1 MRVKITSR
9 EEVKMEAT
17 IQYSKEELARVEL
30 RKFLDEGLQD
40 VETEQLLDFNKTFD
54 ELEKRYSANG

>member
-1 MRVKITSR
+1 
-9 EEVKMEAT
+9 MEAT

-30 RKFLDEGLQD
+30 KKFLDEGLQD
-40 VETEQLLDFNKTFD
+40 VSRGQLLDFDETFD

>member
-1 MRVKITSR
+1 
-9 EEVKMEAT
+9 MEAT
-17 IQYSKEELARVEL
+17 IQYSKDELARVEL